1 MAKQRRRKK
10 IRIALVRCDTH
21 GYYFGMLMAP
31 CDPIKVEKVNKIVH
45 YYATDWYDPKNVI
58 LPTTYDFEIVKCWDY
73 DYGRAVEFSDSF
85 LGKPKPCRTLDEM
98 TQDVDVAFVGDCD
111 GGGGDHLKLSKPFIQ
126 SRIPTFVDKPFA
138 LTLKDA
144 KAIVALARKHRTPI
158 YNSSILTEV
167 IAADNF
173 KRRFAEIGPE
183 GANWTELAQAAVAM
197 QCPPQKVAGVKLGIV
212 KGVGGAISQENIG
225 ERDRLGGIEDRLA
238 YIIHG
243 IALGINI
250 FGGGVE
256 WVEAMGSL
264 PLEYLH
270 MHLKNG
276 RDVICLNPG
285 VDVFPERC
293 SFYVEAY
300 SKMGAIH
307 SSPIGDPTFLRGADR
322 IVKKIRDMV
331 RTGKPPRSYDDILE
345 QIAVVEAAQI
355 AQRTGKPVFIKD
367 VMSGKVKLK

>member
-1 MAKQRRRKK
+1 MARKVERRK
-10 IRIALVRCDTH
+10 IRLALVRCDTH

-31 CDPIKVEKVNKIVH
+31 CDPLKVEKYNKIVH
-45 YYATDWYDPKNVI
+45 YYATDWYDPTHII
-58 LPTTYDFEIVKCWDY
+58 LPTTHDFEIVKCWDY
-73 DYGRAVEFSDSF
+73 DYRKAQEFSDAF
-85 LGKPKPCRTLDEM
+85 LGKPKPCRTLKEL
-98 TQDVDVAFVGDCD
+98 TQGVDAAFVGDCD
-111 GGGGDHLKLSKPFIQ
+111 GSGADHLKLSRPFIQ

-138 LTLKDA
+138 STLRDA

-158 YNSSILTEV
+158 YNSSILSEV
-167 IAADNF
+167 VAADNF
-173 KRRFAEIGPE
+173 KRRFAEIEPQ
-183 GANWTELAQAAVAM
+183 GANWIELAQAAVAM
-197 QCPPQKVAGVKLGIV
+197 QCPPGKVPGVKLGVV

-243 IALGINI
+243 VALALNI

-256 WVEAMGSL
+256 WVEAMGAL

-307 SSPIGDPTFLRGADR
+307 SGPIGDPEFLRGADR
-322 IVKKIRDMV
+322 IVKKFRNMI
-331 RTGKPPRSYDDILE
+331 RTGRPPRPYDDILE
-345 QIAVVEAAQI
+345 HIAVIEAAQI
-355 AQRTGKPVFIKD
+355 AQRAGKPVFIAE
-367 VMSGKVKLK
+367 VMSGKVRLR